1 MIDVSDNL
9 LLNIRERI
17 AEHNSR
23 TIQVTHLPNQ
33 TRLKDLFKYFKTAI
47 NARFPTKVIT
57 GNRRYAFLEFASADA
72 AEEALAKAKSAV
84 FKGKL
89 PRCETISHKTE
100 SGKVKNP
107 CLYQPKDFYY
117 QRLNIS
123 CLHRNTK
130 ESEIRALFPNLKSLI
145 FPNQGP
151 GKALG
156 SARITFSD
164 QASALS
170 AFESLHGT
178 VLHGSPLIVNFC
190 LKKKSGISQVAR
202 TKKINATGKVE
213 EEFKVLKDKKKAKKT
228 FDKIKRTVSKK
239 IK

>member
-1 MIDVSDNL
+1 MADTSDNL
-9 LLNIRERI
+9 LHT
-17 AEHNSR
+17 EHNNR
-23 TIQVTHLPNQ
+23 TIQVTHLPNK
-33 TRLKDLFKYFKTAI
+33 TRLKDVLKYFDTAI

-57 GNRRYAFLEFASADA
+57 GNRRYVFLEFASADA
-72 AEEALAKAKSAV
+72 AEEALAKAKTV
-84 FKGKL
+84 LFKGKL
-89 PRCETISHKTE
+89 PRCELISHKTE

-107 CLYQPKDFYY
+107 CLYQSKDFYS

-123 CLHRNTK
+123 CLHRNAK

-156 SARITFSD
+156 SARITFSN
-164 QASALS
+164 QADALS
-170 AFESLHGT
+170 AFESQHGT

-190 LKKKSGISQVAR
+190 LKRKSGISQVAR
-202 TKKINATGKVE
+202 MKKLSANGKVE

-228 FDKIKRTVSKK
+228 FNRMKRTDSKK